1 MPLLR
6 RNEDFMQI
14 RRAVP
19 DDAPKIAEAEAII
32 FPDPWSIKDIM
43 ATITANGAMC
53 YVAKSD
59 SGELLS
65 YVIGRVIVPEGE
77 IYRVATLPGA
87 RRRGIAY
94 RLIDYALK
102 TEKGR
107 GLESVFLEVREKNV
121 PARNLYKS
129 YGFIEA
135 GVRKAYYKNPPD
147 NAIIMMK
154 TDSLSV

>member
-1 MPLLR
+1 
-6 RNEDFMQI
+6 MQI
-14 RRAVP
+14 RRAIP
-19 DDAPKIAEAEAII
+19 DDAPKIAEIEAEI
-32 FPDPWSIKDIM
+32 FPDPWSMKDVLS
-43 ATITANGAMC
+43 TISANGALC
-53 YVAKSD
+53 YVATSD
-59 SGELLS
+59 DGALLS
-65 YVIGRVIVPEGE
+65 YVIGRCIVPEGE
-77 IYRVATLPGA
+77 IYRVATVPKA

-102 TEKGR
+102 TERGR

-129 YGFIEA
+129 YGFIEV
-135 GVRKAYYKNPPD
+135 GVRKDYYKDPPD

>member
-1 MPLLR
+1 
-6 RNEDFMQI
+6 MQF
-14 RRAVP
+14 RRAIP
-19 DDAPKIAEAEAII
+19 DDAPLIADAEALI
-32 FPDPWSIKDIM
+32 FPDPWSIKDIL
-43 ATITANGAMC
+43 ATVSANGALC

-65 YVIGRVIVPEGE
+65 YVIGRTIIPEGE

-102 TEKGR
+102 TERGR

-129 YGFIEA
+129 YGFVEI
-135 GVRKAYYKNPPD
+135 GTRKNYYKDPCD
-147 NAIIMMK
+147 NAILMMK
-154 TDSLSV
+154 TDNLSV

>member
-1 MPLLR
+1 
-6 RNEDFMQI
+6 MQI

-19 DDAPKIAEAEAII
+19 DDAPKIAEIEAEI
-32 FPDPWSIKDIM
+32 FPDPWSMKDVLS
-43 ATITANGAMC
+43 TITASGALC
-53 YVAKSD
+53 YVATSD
-59 SGELLS
+59 EGALLS
-65 YVIGRVIVPEGE
+65 YVIGRIIVPEGE
-77 IYRVATLPGA
+77 VYRVATVPNA

-129 YGFIEA
+129 YGFIEV
-135 GVRKAYYKNPPD
+135 GVRKDYYKDPPD

>member
-1 MPLLR
+1 
-6 RNEDFMQI
+6 MQI
-14 RRAVP
+14 RRAIP

-32 FPDPWSIKDIM
+32 FPDPWPLKDIM
-43 ATITANGAMC
+43 STITASGALC

-65 YVIGRVIVPEGE
+65 YVIGRVIAPEGE
-77 IYRVATLPGA
+77 IYRVATLPYA

-129 YGFIEA
+129 YGFIEM
-135 GVRKAYYKNPPD
+135 GTRKNYYKNPDD

>member
-1 MPLLR
+1 
-6 RNEDFMQI
+6 MQI

-19 DDAPKIAEAEAII
+19 DDAPLIARAEALI
-32 FPDPWSIKDIM
+32 FSDPWSIKDILS
-43 ATITANGAMC
+43 TITANGALC

-59 SGELLS
+59 SGDLLS
-65 YVIGRVIVPEGE
+65 YVIGRTIIPEGE
-77 IYRVATLPGA
+77 IYRVATLPDA

-102 TEKGR
+102 TERGR
-107 GLESVFLEVREKNV
+107 GLESIFLEVREKNV

-129 YGFIEA
+129 YGFIEI
-135 GVRKAYYKNPPD
+135 GTRKNYYKNPDD

>member
-1 MPLLR
+1 
-6 RNEDFMQI
+6 MQI
-14 RRAVP
+14 RRAIP
-19 DDAPKIAEAEAII
+19 LDAPKIAEAEAKI
-32 FPDPWSIKDIM
+32 FSDPWSLNDVLS
-43 ATITANGAMC
+43 TITSNGAMC
-53 YVAKSD
+53 FVALSD
-59 SGELLS
+59 TGELLS
-65 YVIGRVIVPEGE
+65 YVIGRIIAPEGE
-77 IYRVATLPGA
+77 IYRVATIPEA

-107 GLESVFLEVREKNV
+107 GLESIFLEVREKNS

-135 GVRKAYYKNPPD
+135 GVRKAYYKDPPD

-154 TDSLSV
+154 TDSLSI

>member
-1 MPLLR
+1 MQLR
-6 RNEDFMQI
+6 RAI
-14 RRAVP
+14 P
-19 DDAPKIAEAEAII
+19 DDAPLISEAEALI
-32 FPDPWSIKDIM
+32 FPDPWSIKDVL

-59 SGELLS
+59 TGELLA
-65 YVIGRVIVPEGE
+65 YVIGRTIIPEGE
-77 IYRVATLPGA
+77 IYRVATVPRA

-102 TEKGR
+102 TEKGH

-121 PARNLYKS
+121 PARNLYRS
-129 YGFIEA
+129 YGFIEIGA
-135 GVRKAYYKNPPD
+135 RKDYYKDPPD
-147 NAIIMMK
+147 NAILMMK

>member
-1 MPLLR
+1 M
-6 RNEDFMQI
+6 NI
-14 RRAVP
+14 RRAIP
-19 DDAPKIAEAEAII
+19 DDALKIARVEAEI
-32 FPDPWSIKDIM
+32 FPDPWSIKDVLT
-43 ATITANGAMC
+43 TITSNGAMC
-53 YVAKSD
+53 YVALSD

-65 YVIGRVIVPEGE
+65 YVIGRLIAPEGE
-77 IYRVATLPGA
+77 IYRVATVASA

-102 TEKGR
+102 TEKGH
-107 GLESVFLEVREKNV
+107 GLETVFLEVREKNV

-135 GVRKAYYKNPPD
+135 GVRKDYYKNPPD

-154 TDSLSV
+154 TDSLYI

>member
-1 MPLLR
+1 
-6 RNEDFMQI
+6 MQI

-19 DDAPKIAEAEAII
+19 DDAPLIAEAEALI
-32 FPDPWSIKDIM
+32 FNDPWSIKDILS
-43 ATITANGAMC
+43 TITSSGALC

-65 YVIGRVIVPEGE
+65 YIIGRTIIPEGE
-77 IYRVATLPGA
+77 IYRIATLPHA
-87 RRRGIAY
+87 RKRGIAY

-102 TEKGR
+102 TEKGH

-129 YGFIEA
+129 YGFVEI
-135 GVRKAYYKNPPD
+135 GVRKNYYKDPPD
-147 NAIIMMK
+147 NAILMMK
-154 TDSLSV
+154 TDTLSV